1 MSLSRRS
8 VTLRKAQRL
17 VVRVRPRLLPTCP
30 PPRERRKAPASGHSC
45 LRCACSVLAPSC
57 SQWPPAREP
66 GAAQAQRARRGAG
79 GFASATRSARPS
91 GGIPAAGQRLTRRT
105 CRLCSGRCGRIG
117 VVRRAVQAPRP
128 GHGVVRQRPSKK
140 SLARRLGTVPVR
152 PHLSSGRPN
161 LTAGGECGA
170 GASARQREGELNRD
184 RPARRRL

>member
-8 VTLRKAQRL
+8 VTLRKAQRP
-17 VVRVRPRLLPTCP
+17 VVRVRPRLLPAAS
-30 PPRERRKAPASGHSC
+30 REAKGPGQRPFLPA
-45 LRCACSVLAPSC
+45 LRVQRASSLLLPM
-57 SQWPPAREP
+57 
-66 GAAQAQRARRGAG
+66 AAGPRARRGAG
-79 GFASATRSARPS
+79 TAGTAGRGWLASATRSARPS
-91 GGIPAAGQRLTRRT
+91 GGIRAAGQRLTRRT